1 MPVDRL
7 FDGEEKLHAIT
18 EQAAA
23 HVEGA
28 HHAEKDS
35 LNASLEKHDGGIQ
48 VA

>member
-1 MPVDRL
+1 MRRL

-18 EQAAA
+18 EQAAHA
-23 HVEGA
+23 AEGT

-35 LNASLEKHDGGIQ
+35 LNASLEKHDDGIR